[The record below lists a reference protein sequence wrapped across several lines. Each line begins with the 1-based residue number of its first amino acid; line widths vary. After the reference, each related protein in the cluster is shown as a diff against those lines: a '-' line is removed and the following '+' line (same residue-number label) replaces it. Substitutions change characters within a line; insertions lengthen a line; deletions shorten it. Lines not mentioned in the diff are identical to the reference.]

1 MTERVAVQLPGDPEY
16 VGLARVIA
24 AEVAAQAGLDH
35 ETIDELRIVVSEACT
50 YLIRRQTPEPQGYTM
65 ELGPGGG
72 GVVVTVEDRLAHSGA
87 GQPLAEEES
96 LGLDL
101 MRGLT
106 DEFAIASSKDGVTRI
121 RFARRAAGGRP

>member
-1 MTERVAVQLPGDPEY
+1 MAERVTVKLPGDPEY

-24 AEVAAQAGLDH
+24 AEVAAQSGLDH
-35 ETIDELRIVVSEACT
+35 ETIDELKIVVSEACT
-50 YLIRRQTPEPQGYTM
+50 YLIRREAPESSGYTM
-65 ELGPGGG
+65 ELGPDEGGMI
-72 GVVVTVEDRLAHSGA
+72 VTVEDRLAQSGA
-87 GQPLAEEES
+87 TEPLAEEEN

-121 RFARRAAGGRP
+121 RFARRPAGGRP

>member
-1 MTERVAVQLPGDPEY
+1 MTERVTVKLPGDPEY

-24 AEVAAQAGLDH
+24 AEVAAQSGLDH
-35 ETIDELRIVVSEACT
+35 ETIDELKIVVSEACT
-50 YLIRRQTPEPQGYTM
+50 YLIRRQAAESSGYTL
-65 ELGPGGG
+65 ELGPREDGM
-72 GVVVTVEDRLAHSGA
+72 VVTVEDRLAHSGA
-87 GQPLAEEES
+87 GEPLAEEEH

-121 RFARRAAGGRP
+121 RFARRPDGGRP

>member
-1 MTERVAVQLPGDPEY
+1 MADRVTVQLPGDPEY
-16 VGLARVIA
+16 VGLARVIT

-50 YLIRRQTPEPQGYTM
+50 YLIRRQAPEPHGYTM
-65 ELGPGGG
+65 ELGPSGG

-87 GQPLAEEES
+87 GQPLAEEEN

-106 DEFAIASSKDGVTRI
+106 DEFAIASRKDGVTRI